1 MKVNKLFS
9 ALVVSSVL
17 IASVADAASIGR
29 SGGSSA
35 SRSSSVSRPSQSYS
49 APKPSPAPSV
59 APSAPAKPGGIGG
72 TQGSVGVRKSEVTA
86 PVAQKTNPPTQST
99 ATSNSTN
106 SGNTNYSGSGGG
118 YNAPAPSYG
127 GGMGGGGSGLGMGGV
142 FASSLGGSLLGSMI
156 GNSLFGHGSHGGGGT
171 TVINNGTPTGGTVP
185 STPSMAADPGA
196 IGSISPSG
204 MSPSGVV
211 QSQSKGYTMWNFI
224 GDVITFAILIAVLLG
239 VAFLFYKGYK
249 MVRNYI
255 NRERGVGT
263 SQPFPPTARFWE
275 IQRAFASADVAFL
288 KTLLGPDVV
297 DELTTGL
304 EASAINLS
312 GVSHEVVLNTPTEF
326 SIHYTFT
333 DAGETINQVWHF
345 DKIGNDWLLNGI
357 ENV

>member
-9 ALVVSSVL
+9 ALMVSSVL

-99 ATSNSTN
+99 ATSSSTN
-106 SGNTNYSGSGGG
+106 SGNTNYNGSGGG

-127 GGMGGGGSGLGMGGV
+127 GGMGGGSGLGMGGV

-171 TVINNGTPTGGTVP
+171 TVINNGTPTGGTVS

-224 GDVITFAILIAVLLG
+224 GDVITFAILIAVLAGL
-239 VAFLFYKGYK
+239 AFLFYKGYK

-297 DELTTGL
+297 DELTNGL
-304 EASAINLS
+304 EASTIALS
-312 GVSHEVVLNTPTEF
+312 GVSHEVRLNTPTEF
-326 SIHYTFT
+326 SVWYTFT
-333 DAGETINQVWHF
+333 DDGTTVNQVWHF
-345 DKIGNDWLLNGI
+345 EKIGNDWLLNGI